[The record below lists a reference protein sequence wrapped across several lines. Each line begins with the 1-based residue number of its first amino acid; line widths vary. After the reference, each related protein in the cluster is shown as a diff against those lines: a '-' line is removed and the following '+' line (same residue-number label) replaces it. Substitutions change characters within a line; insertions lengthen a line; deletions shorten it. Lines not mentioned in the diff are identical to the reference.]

1 MTSSRSRLLSA
12 GFWLGWVLAV
22 LIMCIAGYLLLFAC
36 GITLFAHTISW
47 CPQSGPSDYARL
59 EKELR
64 VLEGKAVSTLLCQPP
79 AGGRSPVGTIA
90 PSLSPAGTQ
99 GTGGGIG
106 GSGATQGAAAPGPVS
121 GGGAP
126 PTETG
131 PGPAGHVA
139 PDNGQGIP
147 PGAADGTP
155 GPGSAS
161 GSPSGNAPGLAAPA
175 SGDQPSGQLPP
186 GTPPAAAP
194 LDNGPPAAEAPAGQ
208 APEGPTPTTPAPDA
222 PVDQEAA
229 AGTPDC
235 SGTSASPQTVRD
247 LLLVLDH
254 SKSMALPA
262 DANATEIEGLEHIIE
277 TGRASEVM
285 KANRKYNQLIANA
298 GTSRLDELKTTVRE
312 IVEGDPVDRNWSL
325 ITFAGCSGVS
335 VKGTFSKAER
345 PGLIGL
351 VEKLKAR
358 PSTPLAKALE
368 SALRHARSSGDHSA
382 ALVLVTD
389 GRDTCRGDPCAV
401 AQAAGR
407 DVPVHVVTIGQA
419 TQHACIA
426 EATGGQLFTSVRGA
440 DLREVLS
447 SAVRTATPEG
457 C

>member
-1 MTSSRSRLLSA
+1 
-12 GFWLGWVLAV
+12 
-22 LIMCIAGYLLLFAC
+22 
-36 GITLFAHTISW
+36 
-47 CPQSGPSDYARL
+47 
-59 EKELR
+59 
-64 VLEGKAVSTLLCQPP
+64 P
-79 AGGRSPVGTIA
+79 AA
-90 PSLSPAGTQ
+90 
-99 GTGGGIG
+99 
-106 GSGATQGAAAPGPVS
+106 
-121 GGGAP
+121 
-126 PTETG
+126 
-131 PGPAGHVA
+131 
-139 PDNGQGIP
+139 
-147 PGAADGTP
+147 
-155 GPGSAS
+155 
-161 GSPSGNAPGLAAPA
+161 
-175 SGDQPSGQLPP
+175 GDQPSGQLPP

-194 LDNGPPAAEAPAGQ
+194 LDNGPPAAEAPPGQ
-208 APEGPTPTTPAPDA
+208 APEGPTPTTPAPDAPNA

-382 ALVLVTD
+382 AVVLVTD

-401 AQAAGR
+401 AQTAGR